1 MRCLAVFLP
10 RLSTDRISRKEGA
23 RSPDEA
29 APLAVWER
37 GAGGDRLAA
46 VDARAERAG
55 LVPGM
60 TVADALAMRP
70 ALRLVEADPAADA
83 ALLGTIADWCRRFT
97 PLAATDPPDGLVM
110 DVTGAAH
117 LFGGEAA
124 LLAEVERRLAAQ
136 GFAARAALAPGPAL
150 AAALARAPRGAEIPR
165 HVPDGAPPEAIEALA
180 ARLPVAALR
189 LDEPAR
195 RRMERAGL
203 RVLGDLLSRPR
214 APLAARFGPQAMARL
229 DAIACRRREPI
240 SPRFEAP
247 DFMAERRFPDGLTR
261 REDMERTLA
270 ILARELCLMLERHG
284 AGARHVAADFYRV
297 DGAVAHIETG
307 TSRPLR
313 DPELIALLLR
323 ERLAVLAEEGLDTGY
338 GYDVIRLG
346 AARTEPCE
354 TPQAALGLAP
364 QAEGA
369 GADLADLVDRLGARL
384 GLRRVLRLYPQ
395 ASHVPEFAV
404 AALPAAA
411 PPLAGA
417 WNGCR
422 GVSDEGVSPSPS
434 RGEVERRRR
443 SGGDA
448 APRLGELTPPRTAAR
463 FDPPPPGEGDAP
475 ASTRPTR
482 PLRLF
487 ERPEPVEAVALMPD
501 GPPLR
506 FRWRRALHELF
517 AYEGPERIAPQ
528 WWRAPQEARTRDYF
542 YVEDREGLRFWL
554 FREGLAGHECARPR
568 WFVHGL
574 F

>member
-10 RLSTDRISRKEGA
+10 RLPTDRILRACA
-23 RSPDEA
+23 RSDADAPFAVFA
-29 APLAVWER
+29 A
-37 GAGGDRLAA
+37 GTGGDRLTA

-60 TVADALAMRP
+60 AVADARAMRP
-70 ALRLVEADPAADA
+70 ALRLAAADAAADA
-83 ALLGTIADWCRRFT
+83 ALLGKIADWCRRFT
-97 PLAATDPPDGLVM
+97 PLAAIDPPDAIVM
-110 DVTGAAH
+110 DVSGAAH

-124 LLAEVERRLAAQ
+124 LLAEVERRLAGQ
-136 GFAARAALAPGPAL
+136 GFAAQAALAPGPAL
-150 AAALARAPRGAEIPR
+150 AGALARFAPAVRAPR
-165 HVPDGAPPEAIEALA
+165 HVPAETPRADVEAIA

-203 RVLGDLLSRPR
+203 HRLGDLLSRPR
-214 APLAARFGPQAMARL
+214 APLAARFGPDAMARL
-229 DAIACRRREPI
+229 DAVACRRREPI

-247 DFMAERRFPDGLTR
+247 DFMAERRFPEGLTR

-270 ILARELCLMLERHG
+270 ALARELCLLLERHG
-284 AGARHVAADFYRV
+284 AGVRHVAAEFYRV

-313 DPELIALLLR
+313 DPGLLALLLR

-338 GYDVIRLG
+338 GFDVIRLG
-346 AARTEPCE
+346 ATRTERCA
-354 TPQAALGLAP
+354 TPQADLGLAP
-364 QAEGA
+364 EESA
-369 GADLADLVDRLGARL
+369 GADLSDLVDRLGARL

-395 ASHVPEFAV
+395 ASHIPEFAV

-411 PPLAGA
+411 PP
-417 WNGCR
+417 
-422 GVSDEGVSPSPS
+422 
-434 RGEVERRRR
+434 
-443 SGGDA
+443 
-448 APRLGELTPPRTAAR
+448 PRTAAR
-463 FDPPPPGEGDAP
+463 PDPPLP
-475 ASTRPTR
+475 APTR

-487 ERPEPVEAVALMPD
+487 ERPEPIEAVALMPD

-506 FRWRRALHELF
+506 FRWRRALHELA

-528 WWRAPQEARTRDYF
+528 WWSAPDGEETRDYF

-554 FREGLAGHECARPR
+554 FRKGLPGHECAHPR
-568 WFVHGL
+568 WFMHGL

>member
-10 RLSTDRISRKEGA
+10 RLSTDRISRKERA
-23 RSPDEA
+23 PAPDEA

-37 GAGGDRLAA
+37 GGGGDRLAA
-46 VDARAERAG
+46 VDARAEKAG

-60 TVADALAMRP
+60 TVADARAMRP
-70 ALRLVEADPAADA
+70 ALRLAEADPAADA

-97 PLAATDPPDGLVM
+97 PLAATDPPDGIIM

-136 GFAARAALAPGPAL
+136 GFSARAALAPGPAL
-150 AAALARAPRGAEIPR
+150 AAALARAWGGGVPR
-165 HVPDGAPPEAIEALA
+165 HVPDGAPAEAIEALA

-247 DFMAERRFPDGLTR
+247 DFIAERRFPDGLTR

-369 GADLADLVDRLGARL
+369 GADLSDLVDRLGARL
-384 GLRRVLRLYPQ
+384 GLRRVLRLHPQ

-411 PPLAGA
+411 PPPAGSGRGSG
-417 WNGCR
+417 NGCR
-422 GVSDEGVSPSPS
+422 SVADEGVSTSPT
-434 RGEVERRRR
+434 REEVERRWR
-443 SGGDA
+443 SGGGA
-448 APRLGELTPPRTAAR
+448 ASRLGELAPPRIAAR
-463 FDPPPPGEGDAP
+463 FDPPFSGEGAAP
-475 ASTRPTR
+475 APTR

-554 FREGLAGHECARPR
+554 FREGLAGHDCARPR